1 MSSNASVNGLTPFAL
16 VTPGG
21 AHEVRAVSERLR
33 EHGAVLLDGLHGRD
47 GVRAVAELLMDPVLR
62 HRDSGPDGLTALRDL
77 GASIAGR
84 STFAGLGRGAL
95 APHTDCTQAQDPP
108 RLLLLACQ
116 QEGAVGGS
124 SILVDGRRVL
134 GDVLRLGSEV
144 LAALSAPRA
153 AYFGGVDGRFGPVLE
168 PLGDGRWHLRHRE
181 DALARF
187 SPDAVPH
194 LPALREAVRRNAV
207 TVRLRPGQALLVD
220 NHRVLHGRSAFTG
233 ERLMLRALG
242 AAAGWLELEPGF
254 AAPSSSAA

>member
-1 MSSNASVNGLTPFAL
+1 MSSNTATDNAVPFTLPDLGNEHVPRVVA
-16 VTPGG
+16 
-21 AHEVRAVSERLR
+21 ERLR
-33 EHGAVLLDGLHGRD
+33 EHGVVLLDGLHGR
-47 GVRAVAELLMDPVLR
+47 GEVRVAAELLMDPVVR

-116 QEGAVGGS
+116 REGTAGGS
-124 SILVDGRRVL
+124 SVLVDGWRVL
-134 GDVLRLGSEV
+134 GDVLRLES
-144 LAALSAPRA
+144 AALDALRAPRA
-153 AYFGGVDGRFGPVLE
+153 AYFGGADGRFNPVLA
-168 PLGDGRWHLRHRE
+168 PLADGRWHVRFRE

-187 SPDAVPH
+187 SPDVVPH
-194 LPALREAVRRNAV
+194 LPALREALQRNAI

-254 AAPSSSAA
+254 AAPPFAA

>member
-1 MSSNASVNGLTPFAL
+1 MSSNTATGNVVPSTLPDVGDGHVPRVVA
-16 VTPGG
+16 
-21 AHEVRAVSERLR
+21 ERLR
-33 EHGAVLLDGLHGRD
+33 KHGVVLLDGLHGRD
-47 GVRAVAELLMDPVLR
+47 EVRAAAELLMDPVTR

-124 SILVDGRRVL
+124 SMLVDGRQVL

-153 AYFGGVDGRFGPVLE
+153 AYFGDADGRFGPVLE
-168 PLGDGRWHLRHRE
+168 PLGDDRWHLRYRE

-194 LPALREAVRRNAV
+194 LPALREAVRRNTV
-207 TVRLRPGQALLVD
+207 TVRLRTGQALLVD

-254 AAPSSSAA
+254 AAPSSSTA